1 MLGWKDAPRSIVG
14 TARCLPLQSMESY
27 LASSACVGFLRDVN
41 LTCVE
46 GSWWAAL
53 EVAVVCP
60 RTRYITGLMWSPLWF
75 VLCALHKPRMWKAS
89 HFFPRFLQ
97 FLFPTKVWDCADIW
111 CPTEHS
117 LSAHRAAHH
126 YFSSGPSGDA
136 FSQEHHGWA
145 GTAAFAGAAG
155 ELWLG
160 WTGLAAFFI
169 VGEHQNTHCFWANL
183 EQIPVR
189 ENSCRCPLADAYTT
203 PSVKS
208 PGFKFSGEQLF

>member
-1 MLGWKDAPRSIVG
+1 
-14 TARCLPLQSMESY
+14 MESY

-111 CPTEHS
+111 CPHGALAERPSSSPSLFQLGTERWCFLPGAPWVS
-117 LSAHRAAHH
+117 RHRCLRR
-126 YFSSGPSGDA
+126 SSRRVTAGLD
-136 FSQEHHGWA
+136 WA
-145 GTAAFAGAAG
+145 GSIFYC
-155 ELWLG
+155 G
-160 WTGLAAFFI
+160 WTS
-169 VGEHQNTHCFWANL
+169 EH
-183 EQIPVR
+183 
-189 ENSCRCPLADAYTT
+189 PLLL
-203 PSVKS
+203 S
-208 PGFKFSGEQLF
+208 